1 MSIEREATDNAIRS
15 MTVTLMQFQAD
26 AQRRGKPGEFQRYDR
41 MTLDLAA
48 ISRAIKAER
57 EAACNE

>member
-1 MSIEREATDNAIRS
+1 MSTEREATDNAIRS

-26 AQRRGKPGEFQRYDR
+26 ALRRGKPGEYQRYDR

-48 ISRAIKAER
+48 ILRAVKAER
-57 EAACNE
+57 EAACSK